1 MATWSG
7 FVKTTVIG
15 GIVFLVPFIVVIF
28 ILGKAFLFMR
38 GIAQPLTAA
47 LPSIDT
53 AGEIFLVDLLA
64 VALVLAVCFVAGLAA
79 RAAAAG
85 RLVKALEARVL
96 SRVPF
101 YHFVKGMTESVVE
114 AESDT
119 AMRSVLVRLDDY
131 SQLAFEVER
140 LPSGEVVVFLPGA
153 PNPWSGAVCIV
164 AAERVTPLEAPM
176 LAAVQNIKHLGKG
189 SAKLLPQQALP
200 QT

>member
-1 MATWSG
+1 MAGWTG

-28 ILGKAFLFMR
+28 ILGKAFQFMR
-38 GIAQPLTAA
+38 GIAQPVTAA
-47 LPSIDT
+47 LPMIDT
-53 AGEIFLVDLLA
+53 VGEIVLLDLLA
-64 VALVLAVCFVAGLAA
+64 AGLILVVCFLAGLAA

-85 RLVKALEARVL
+85 RLVKSLEARVL

-119 AMRSVLVRLDDY
+119 TLRSVLVRLDDY

-140 LPSGEVVVFLPGA
+140 LPGGDVVVFLPGA
-153 PNPWSGAVCIV
+153 PNPWSGAVCV
-164 AAERVTPLEAPM
+164 VAPVRESKMNAPMRPPFNKTKHRAKAAEM
-176 LAAVQNIKHLGKG
+176 M
-189 SAKLLPQQALP
+189 LPQP
-200 QT
+200 PPMP

>member
-1 MATWSG
+1 MTGWTG

-28 ILGKAFLFMR
+28 ILGKAFQFMR
-38 GIAQPLTAA
+38 GIAQPVTAA
-47 LPSIDT
+47 LPMIDT
-53 AGEIFLVDLLA
+53 VGEIVLLDLLA
-64 VALVLAVCFVAGLAA
+64 AGLILVVCFLAGLAA

-85 RLVKALEARVL
+85 RLVKSLEARVL

-119 AMRSVLVRLDDY
+119 TLRSVLVRLDDY

-140 LPSGEVVVFLPGA
+140 LPGGDVVVFLPGA
-153 PNPWSGAVCIV
+153 PNPWSGAVCVV
-164 AAERVTPLEAPM
+164 APERVTQLDAPM

-189 SAKLLPQQALP
+189 SAKLLPQAAAQA
-200 QT
+200 

>member
-1 MATWSG
+1 MTGWTG

-15 GIVFLVPFIVVIF
+15 GIVFLVPFIVVVF
-28 ILGKAFLFMR
+28 ILGKAFVLMR
-38 GIAQPLTAA
+38 TIAQPLTAA
-47 LPSIDT
+47 LPMIDT
-53 AGEIFLVDLLA
+53 IGEILLVDLVT
-64 VALVLAVCFVAGLAA
+64 VALILLLCFLAGFAA

-85 RLVKALEARVL
+85 RLVKTLEARVL

-114 AESDT
+114 AESGT
-119 AMRSVLVRLDDY
+119 TMRSVLVRLDDY

-140 LPSGEVVVFLPGA
+140 LAGGEVVVFLPGA

-164 AAERVTPLEAPM
+164 AAERVTSLDAPM

-189 SAKLLPQQALP
+189 SAKLLPQAVP

>member
-1 MATWSG
+1 MAAWSG

-15 GIVFLVPFIVVIF
+15 GIVFLVPFIAVIF
-28 ILGKAFLFMR
+28 VLGKAFQVMR
-38 GIAQPLTAA
+38 GIAEPLTAA
-47 LPSIDT
+47 LPMIDT
-53 AGEIFLVDLLA
+53 VGEIVLVDLFA
-64 VALVLAVCFVAGLAA
+64 VALILAVCFVAGLAA

-85 RLVKALEARVL
+85 RLVKSLETRVL

-114 AESDT
+114 VESNT
-119 AMRSVLVRLDDY
+119 TMRSVLVRLDDY

-140 LPSGEVVVFLPGA
+140 LPGGDVVVFLPGA

-164 AAERVTPLEAPM
+164 AAERVTSLDAPM

-189 SAKLLPQQALP
+189 SAKLLPQAVAQA
-200 QT
+200 